1 MAHPLFVVD
10 AFTDRAFAGNPA
22 AVVILDAPAPP
33 EWCQAVAAEM
43 NLSET
48 AFVSS
53 RPDDTFDLSWFTP
66 SVEVDLCG
74 HATLASAH
82 VLREAG
88 GAADDTTVVFH
99 TRSGALAAR
108 FVGDRIELDFPSRP
122 PARVACSEALVAA
135 LGAAPDEMWSH
146 AEGYEVAVFADPETV
161 RDLRPDHAALRAY
174 GRHGII
180 VTAAGDVDAGHD
192 VGGAC
197 ADFVSRYFAPGA
209 GIEEDPVT
217 GSAHCVLAPL
227 WAERLGS
234 KLVTGHQVSA
244 RGGRVECEIDGDR
257 VLLRGRAV
265 TVVRGSLAV

>member
-66 SVEVDLCG
+66 TVEVDLCG

-88 GAADDTTVVFH
+88 GAADDTAVVFH
-99 TRSGALAAR
+99 TRSGALTAR
-108 FVGDRIELDFPSRP
+108 FVDDRIELDFPSRP
-122 PARVACSEALVAA
+122 PVPAERTEALVAA
-135 LGAAPDEMWSH
+135 LGASPAEMWAH
-146 AEGYEVAVFADPETV
+146 ANGYEVAVFADPETV
-161 RDLRPDHAALRAY
+161 RGLRPDHAALREY

-180 VTAAGDVDAGHD
+180 VTAAGDVDAGD
-192 VGGAC
+192 

-209 GIEEDPVT
+209 GIAEDPVT

-227 WAERLGS
+227 WAARLGS
-234 KLVTGHQVSA
+234 QLVTGHQVSA

-257 VLLRGRAV
+257 VLLRGHAV